1 MQEIV
6 DKVFLAIWG
15 IWRFRWTGIIVA
27 WIVCLLGWFAVGS
40 LEERYTA
47 SARIYVDSNNILA
60 PLLKGIAVQP
70 NVQQRVSLVSRA
82 LLTRPN
88 LEKLM
93 RMANLGNESTNEKER
108 EAILNK
114 LKYSIKL
121 NSGRRGESVYTM
133 SYSNTDSEVAIRV
146 VQSLIKIF
154 IDGSVGDD
162 RQESF
167 DAREFL
173 DKQIADYEVRLGQ
186 AETRL
191 TDFKRLNTGSMPS
204 DSGGYFQRLEL
215 SISQQRSAALEL
227 KEARNRRDEI
237 ARQMENERPR
247 ILGNGPDGSSA
258 RQLRIRGLQDQL
270 DELLVRYTDRHPRVA
285 QLRETIKELRFDQSQ
300 DRSST
305 TSANQARD
313 LQSSVVYQTMRT
325 MLVEAEARLAE
336 LQVRVIDF
344 DEQVSELQGTIDSI
358 PEVER
363 RLRQLDRDYEIVTRQ
378 HQILLERRES
388 ARLSK
393 EVVQN
398 SEDVKFRVIDPPF
411 VPSKPSTPSKLLLN
425 AAVLAAGLGAGAAIG
440 LLLSLLRPV
449 FYDQRSLFNK
459 TGLPVFGSVTL
470 IRSKVNILR
479 SWTGM
484 FFFAS
489 FLTLLML
496 MFGVVVMMQLTGT
509 SPAFLAFSE
518 QFASFAAL
526 GESELLQPLA
536 NSGVIEKIDILI
548 QGSK

>member
-93 RMANLGNESTNEKER
+93 KMADLDNEISNEKER
-108 EAILNK
+108 EAILNT

-133 SYSNTDSEVAIRV
+133 SYSNADPEIAIRV

-154 IDGSVGDD
+154 VDGSIGDD
-162 RQESF
+162 RQESL
-167 DAREFL
+167 AAKKFL
-173 DKQIADYEVRLGQ
+173 DKQIADYELRLGQ

-215 SISQQRSAALEL
+215 AVSQQRSAALEL

-237 ARQMENERPR
+237 ARQMESEQPR
-247 ILGNGPDGSSA
+247 ILGSGPDGSSA
-258 RQLRIRGLQDQL
+258 QQLRIRGLQDQL

-285 QLRETIKELRFDQSQ
+285 QLRETIKDLQSDQAQEGNSA
-300 DRSST
+300 
-305 TSANQARD
+305 TSADQARN

-325 MLVEAEARLAE
+325 MLVEAEARVAE
-336 LQVRVIDF
+336 LQVREIDF
-344 DEQVSELQGTIDSI
+344 NEQVSELQGTIDSI

-411 VPSKPSTPSKLLLN
+411 VPSKPTTPSKLLLN
-425 AAVLAAGLGAGAAIG
+425 AAVLVTGIGIGAAIS

-449 FYDQRSLFNK
+449 FYDQRSLFKK

-470 IRSKVNILR
+470 IRSKATILR
-479 SWTGM
+479 SWAGM
-484 FFFAS
+484 FFYAS
-489 FLTLLML
+489 FLTLLVL
-496 MFGVVVMMQLTGT
+496 MFGAVVMIHLTGS
-509 SPAFLAFSE
+509 SPGLPAISDQLARFN
-518 QFASFAAL
+518 AM
-526 GESELLQPLA
+526 GESALLQPLV
-536 NSGVIEKIDILI
+536 NSDVIGKLGSLI